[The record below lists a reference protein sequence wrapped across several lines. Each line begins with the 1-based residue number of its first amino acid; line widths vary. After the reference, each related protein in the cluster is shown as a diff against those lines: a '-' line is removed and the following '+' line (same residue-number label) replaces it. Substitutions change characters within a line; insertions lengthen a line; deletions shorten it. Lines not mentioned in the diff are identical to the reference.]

1 MADEQPRAGAP
12 RSEDGY
18 WWWDELA
25 NGGDGAWKPIP
36 HAGTATSGAHHTG
49 TGTASTHAGTGTGST
64 HAGTATGTMHS
75 STGTTTGTDSGTT
88 GSTQHHAHQYQA
100 VSFDFDHYP
109 ALWRLS
115 QVFPNDDGVV
125 QYLQWLEVDA
135 QILSAEEFR
144 SQKDAFFSDATM
156 ATNQAA
162 QAVTEVYGGSPLGLT
177 PATATA
183 AVTAMTQLVTSGG
196 ALHDALMQHDRSV
209 QADRLKTE
217 MDRLETEAGTL
228 RQAVSAAAGG

>member
-36 HAGTATSGAHHTG
+36 HAGTATSGAHHT
-49 TGTASTHAGTGTGST
+49 ATGTGS
-64 HAGTATGTMHS
+64 
-75 STGTTTGTDSGTT
+75 TTGTDSGTT

-196 ALHDALMQHDRSV
+196 ALHDALMQHDHSV

-228 RQAVSAAAGG
+228 RQAVSAAGG